1 MGLGFVLEDV
11 GDLGL
16 FEVLALGLR
25 VSEVVVAGEVAVAV
39 DVGLALALDRIRTR
53 VLVVGV
59 VVLGLAFGRSP
70 YFDFRLGLLLV
81 GSEVR
86 SDSVLLK
93 MRVVG
98 EIEMPGW
105 RSGHFFF
112 NLALT
117 VVVAV
122 LEVQAIGLVVLPLFL
137 LHGRSDG
144 IIGIV
149 LLVLDGN
156 GEGIRFDLVID
167 LIGHYVHLIE
177 DCLEVAL
184 RLMLAVLAA

>member
-1 MGLGFVLEDV
+1 
-11 GDLGL
+11 
-16 FEVLALGLR
+16 
-25 VSEVVVAGEVAVAV
+25 
-39 DVGLALALDRIRTR
+39 
-53 VLVVGV
+53 
-59 VVLGLAFGRSP
+59 
-70 YFDFRLGLLLV
+70 
-81 GSEVR
+81 
-86 SDSVLLK
+86 
-93 MRVVG
+93 
-98 EIEMPGW
+98 MPG
-105 RSGHFFF
+105 RCSGHFFLNF
-112 NLALT
+112 PLT

-122 LEVQAIGLVVLPLFL
+122 LEVQAIGLVVLPLL

>member
-1 MGLGFVLEDV
+1 MGFVFEDV

-25 VSEVVVAGEVAVAV
+25 VFEVVVAGEVAVAV

-59 VVLGLAFGRSP
+59 VVLGLALGRSS

-122 LEVQAIGLVVLPLFL
+122 LEVQAIGLVVLPLL

-184 RLMLAVLAA
+184 HLMLAVLAA